1 MPFIMYSSFAF
12 SSGSALM
19 LIAIFAISSPLQ
31 LFFKIVGV
39 KRRHDQDIICTFSL
53 NIEESEGK
61 VSRELPNKVC
71 VNQLPFYN
79 LCIDTAV
86 TGDEESEVL
95 YSKDRSYAE
104 GLVMGTLE
112 NQQAIDEILEQHAR
126 DWSIDRM
133 AAVDRNIARMAVFEL
148 KFQEEK
154 VDTAVIINEAV
165 NLAKKFGTDDSSRFI
180 NGILSSVEKA

>member
-1 MPFIMYSSFAF
+1 MSRTQARAVALQAPFKFDFNPAQQETDLDE
-12 SSGSALM
+12 AVTE
-19 LIAIFAISSPLQ
+19 A
-31 LFFKIVGV
+31 
-39 KRRHDQDIICTFSL
+39 
-53 NIEESEGK
+53 
-61 VSRELPNKVC
+61 
-71 VNQLPFYN
+71 
-79 LCIDTAV
+79 IDTAV

-95 YSKDRSYAE
+95 YSKDRSYDE

>member
-1 MPFIMYSSFAF
+1 MSRTQAREV
-12 SSGSALM
+12 ALQ
-19 LIAIFAISSPLQ
+19 A
-31 LFFKIVGV
+31 LFQFDFNPAEQETDLDEAV
-39 KRRHDQDIICTFSL
+39 T
-53 NIEESEGK
+53 EA
-61 VSRELPNKVC
+61 
-71 VNQLPFYN
+71 
-79 LCIDTAV
+79 IDTAV
-86 TGDEESEVL
+86 TGDEDSEVL

>member
-1 MPFIMYSSFAF
+1 MSRTQASEVELQ
-12 SSGSALM
+12 ALFQFDFNPAEQETD
-19 LIAIFAISSPLQ
+19 LDEAVTEA
-31 LFFKIVGV
+31 
-39 KRRHDQDIICTFSL
+39 
-53 NIEESEGK
+53 
-61 VSRELPNKVC
+61 
-71 VNQLPFYN
+71 
-79 LCIDTAV
+79 IDTAV

-112 NQQAIDEILEQHAR
+112 NQQAIDEILVQHAR

-133 AAVDRNIARMAVFEL
+133 VAVDRNIARMAVFEL

-154 VDTAVIINEAV
+154 VDTAFIINEAV

>member
-1 MPFIMYSSFAF
+1 MSRTQAREV
-12 SSGSALM
+12 ALQ
-19 LIAIFAISSPLQ
+19 A
-31 LFFKIVGV
+31 LFQFDFNPAEQETDLDEAV
-39 KRRHDQDIICTFSL
+39 T
-53 NIEESEGK
+53 EA
-61 VSRELPNKVC
+61 
-71 VNQLPFYN
+71 
-79 LCIDTAV
+79 IDTAV

-165 NLAKKFGTDDSSRFI
+165 NLAKKFGTDNSSRFI

>member
-1 MPFIMYSSFAF
+1 MSRTQAREV
-12 SSGSALM
+12 ALQ
-19 LIAIFAISSPLQ
+19 A
-31 LFFKIVGV
+31 LFQFDFNPAEQETDLDEAV
-39 KRRHDQDIICTFSL
+39 TEA
-53 NIEESEGK
+53 N
-61 VSRELPNKVC
+61 
-71 VNQLPFYN
+71 
-79 LCIDTAV
+79 DTAV

-95 YSKDRSYAE
+95 YSKNRSYAE
-104 GLVMGTLE
+104 GLVMGNLE

>member
-1 MPFIMYSSFAF
+1 MSRTQAREV
-12 SSGSALM
+12 ALQ
-19 LIAIFAISSPLQ
+19 A
-31 LFFKIVGV
+31 LFQFDFNPAEQETDLDEAV
-39 KRRHDQDIICTFSL
+39 T
-53 NIEESEGK
+53 EA
-61 VSRELPNKVC
+61 
-71 VNQLPFYN
+71 
-79 LCIDTAV
+79 IDTAV

>member
-1 MPFIMYSSFAF
+1 MSRTQARE
-12 SSGSALM
+12 ALQ
-19 LIAIFAISSPLQ
+19 A
-31 LFFKIVGV
+31 LFQFDFNPAEQETDLDEAV
-39 KRRHDQDIICTFSL
+39 T
-53 NIEESEGK
+53 EA
-61 VSRELPNKVC
+61 
-71 VNQLPFYN
+71 
-79 LCIDTAV
+79 IDTAV

>member
-1 MPFIMYSSFAF
+1 MSRTQAREV
-12 SSGSALM
+12 ALQ
-19 LIAIFAISSPLQ
+19 A
-31 LFFKIVGV
+31 LFQFDFNPAEQETDLDEAV
-39 KRRHDQDIICTFSL
+39 T
-53 NIEESEGK
+53 EA
-61 VSRELPNKVC
+61 
-71 VNQLPFYN
+71 
-79 LCIDTAV
+79 IDTAV

-148 KFQEEK
+148 KFQEVK

>member
-1 MPFIMYSSFAF
+1 MSRTQAREV
-12 SSGSALM
+12 ALQ
-19 LIAIFAISSPLQ
+19 A
-31 LFFKIVGV
+31 LFQFDFNPAEQETDLDEAV
-39 KRRHDQDIICTFSL
+39 T
-53 NIEESEGK
+53 EA
-61 VSRELPNKVC
+61 
-71 VNQLPFYN
+71 
-79 LCIDTAV
+79 IDTAV

-165 NLAKKFGTDDSSRFI
+165 NLAKTFGTDDSSRFI

>member
-1 MPFIMYSSFAF
+1 MSRTQAREV
-12 SSGSALM
+12 ALQ
-19 LIAIFAISSPLQ
+19 A
-31 LFFKIVGV
+31 LFQFDFNPAEQETDLDEAV
-39 KRRHDQDIICTFSL
+39 T
-53 NIEESEGK
+53 EA
-61 VSRELPNKVC
+61 
-71 VNQLPFYN
+71 
-79 LCIDTAV
+79 IDTAV

-165 NLAKKFGTDDSSRFI
+165 NLAKKFGTDDSSRCI

>member
-1 MPFIMYSSFAF
+1 MSRTQARKV
-12 SSGSALM
+12 ALQ
-19 LIAIFAISSPLQ
+19 A
-31 LFFKIVGV
+31 LFQFDFNPAEQETDLDEAV
-39 KRRHDQDIICTFSL
+39 T
-53 NIEESEGK
+53 EA
-61 VSRELPNKVC
+61 
-71 VNQLPFYN
+71 
-79 LCIDTAV
+79 IDTAV

>member
-1 MPFIMYSSFAF
+1 MSRTQAREV
-12 SSGSALM
+12 ALQ
-19 LIAIFAISSPLQ
+19 A
-31 LFFKIVGV
+31 LFQFDFNPAEQETDLDEAV
-39 KRRHDQDIICTFSL
+39 T
-53 NIEESEGK
+53 EA
-61 VSRELPNKVC
+61 
-71 VNQLPFYN
+71 
-79 LCIDTAV
+79 IDTAV
-86 TGDEESEVL
+86 TVDEESEVL

-112 NQQAIDEILEQHAR
+112 NQPAIDEILEQHAR

-133 AAVDRNIARMAVFEL
+133 AAVDRNIARMAGFEL

-165 NLAKKFGTDDSSRFI
+165 NVAKRFGTDDSSRFI

>member
-1 MPFIMYSSFAF
+1 MSRTQAREV
-12 SSGSALM
+12 ALQ
-19 LIAIFAISSPLQ
+19 A
-31 LFFKIVGV
+31 LFQFDFNPAEQETDLDEAV
-39 KRRHDQDIICTFSL
+39 T
-53 NIEESEGK
+53 EA
-61 VSRELPNKVC
+61 
-71 VNQLPFYN
+71 
-79 LCIDTAV
+79 IDTAV

-180 NGILSSVEKA
+180 NGILSIVEKA

>member
-1 MPFIMYSSFAF
+1 M
-12 SSGSALM
+12 
-19 LIAIFAISSPLQ
+19 
-31 LFFKIVGV
+31 
-39 KRRHDQDIICTFSL
+39 
-53 NIEESEGK
+53 
-61 VSRELPNKVC
+61 
-71 VNQLPFYN
+71 
-79 LCIDTAV
+79 
-86 TGDEESEVL
+86 L

>member
-1 MPFIMYSSFAF
+1 MSRTQAREV
-12 SSGSALM
+12 ALQ
-19 LIAIFAISSPLQ
+19 A
-31 LFFKIVGV
+31 LFQFDFNPAEQETDLDEAV
-39 KRRHDQDIICTFSL
+39 T
-53 NIEESEGK
+53 EA
-61 VSRELPNKVC
+61 
-71 VNQLPFYN
+71 
-79 LCIDTAV
+79 IDTAV
-86 TGDEESEVL
+86 TGDEESEVI

>member
-1 MPFIMYSSFAF
+1 MSRTQAREV
-12 SSGSALM
+12 ALQ
-19 LIAIFAISSPLQ
+19 A
-31 LFFKIVGV
+31 LFQFDFNPAEQETDLDEAV
-39 KRRHDQDIICTFSL
+39 T
-53 NIEESEGK
+53 EA
-61 VSRELPNKVC
+61 
-71 VNQLPFYN
+71 
-79 LCIDTAV
+79 IDTAV

-126 DWSIDRM
+126 DWSIDRL

>member
-1 MPFIMYSSFAF
+1 MSRTQAREV
-12 SSGSALM
+12 ALQ
-19 LIAIFAISSPLQ
+19 A
-31 LFFKIVGV
+31 LFQFDFNPAEQETDLDEAV
-39 KRRHDQDIICTFSL
+39 T
-53 NIEESEGK
+53 EA
-61 VSRELPNKVC
+61 
-71 VNQLPFYN
+71 
-79 LCIDTAV
+79 IDTAV
-86 TGDEESEVL
+86 TGDEESEGL

>member
-1 MPFIMYSSFAF
+1 MSRTQAREV
-12 SSGSALM
+12 ALQ
-19 LIAIFAISSPLQ
+19 A
-31 LFFKIVGV
+31 LFQFDFNPAEQETDLDEAV
-39 KRRHDQDIICTFSL
+39 T
-53 NIEESEGK
+53 EA
-61 VSRELPNKVC
+61 
-71 VNQLPFYN
+71 
-79 LCIDTAV
+79 IDTAV

-133 AAVDRNIARMAVFEL
+133 AAVDRNIALMAVFEL

>member
-1 MPFIMYSSFAF
+1 MSRTQAREV
-12 SSGSALM
+12 ALQ
-19 LIAIFAISSPLQ
+19 A
-31 LFFKIVGV
+31 LFQFDFNPAEQETDLDEAV
-39 KRRHDQDIICTFSL
+39 T
-53 NIEESEGK
+53 EA
-61 VSRELPNKVC
+61 
-71 VNQLPFYN
+71 
-79 LCIDTAV
+79 IDTAV

-95 YSKDRSYAE
+95 SSKDRSYSE

>member
-1 MPFIMYSSFAF
+1 MSRTQAREVALQALFQFDF
-12 SSGSALM
+12 NSAEQETDLDE
-19 LIAIFAISSPLQ
+19 AVTEA
-31 LFFKIVGV
+31 
-39 KRRHDQDIICTFSL
+39 
-53 NIEESEGK
+53 
-61 VSRELPNKVC
+61 
-71 VNQLPFYN
+71 
-79 LCIDTAV
+79 IDTAV

>member
-1 MPFIMYSSFAF
+1 MSRTQAREV
-12 SSGSALM
+12 ALQ
-19 LIAIFAISSPLQ
+19 A
-31 LFFKIVGV
+31 LFQFDFNPAEQETDLDEAV
-39 KRRHDQDIICTFSL
+39 T
-53 NIEESEGK
+53 EA
-61 VSRELPNKVC
+61 
-71 VNQLPFYN
+71 
-79 LCIDTAV
+79 IDTAV

-95 YSKDRSYAE
+95 YSKYRSYAE

>member
-1 MPFIMYSSFAF
+1 MSRTQAREV
-12 SSGSALM
+12 ALQ
-19 LIAIFAISSPLQ
+19 A
-31 LFFKIVGV
+31 LFQFDFNPAEQETDLDEAV
-39 KRRHDQDIICTFSL
+39 T
-53 NIEESEGK
+53 EA
-61 VSRELPNKVC
+61 
-71 VNQLPFYN
+71 
-79 LCIDTAV
+79 IDTAV

-165 NLAKKFGTDDSSRFI
+165 NLAKKFGTDDSSRFL

>member
-1 MPFIMYSSFAF
+1 MSRTQAREV
-12 SSGSALM
+12 ALQ
-19 LIAIFAISSPLQ
+19 A
-31 LFFKIVGV
+31 LFQFDFNPAEQETDLDEAV
-39 KRRHDQDIICTFSL
+39 T
-53 NIEESEGK
+53 EA
-61 VSRELPNKVC
+61 
-71 VNQLPFYN
+71 
-79 LCIDTAV
+79 IDTAV

-154 VDTAVIINEAV
+154 VDTAVIINEAF

>member
-1 MPFIMYSSFAF
+1 MSRTQAREV
-12 SSGSALM
+12 ALQ
-19 LIAIFAISSPLQ
+19 A
-31 LFFKIVGV
+31 LFQFDFNPAEQETDLDEAV
-39 KRRHDQDIICTFSL
+39 T
-53 NIEESEGK
+53 EA
-61 VSRELPNKVC
+61 
-71 VNQLPFYN
+71 
-79 LCIDTAV
+79 IDTAV

-165 NLAKKFGTDDSSRFI
+165 NLAKQFGTDDSSRFI

>member
-1 MPFIMYSSFAF
+1 MSRTQAREV
-12 SSGSALM
+12 ALQ
-19 LIAIFAISSPLQ
+19 A
-31 LFFKIVGV
+31 LFQFDFNPAEQETDLDEAV
-39 KRRHDQDIICTFSL
+39 T
-53 NIEESEGK
+53 EA
-61 VSRELPNKVC
+61 
-71 VNQLPFYN
+71 
-79 LCIDTAV
+79 IDTAV

-148 KFQEEK
+148 KF
-154 VDTAVIINEAV
+154 
-165 NLAKKFGTDDSSRFI
+165 
-180 NGILSSVEKA
+180 